1 MICIMLSKH
10 WHHISIFLKK
20 YYSFWLLLQY
30 ITDFV
35 DKMYLYIQGHISSQA
50 AWSHLSYFLTFLK
63 YITHLGI
70 FWRILFYSKIIDV
83 MCGNA
88 RSISISQTKTFWRVI
103 RCDGNDTILLS
114 TNNISTY
121 YLFWNRLTCCVSS
134 LDNRQ
139 DSIMCI
145 LGQAV
150 MSYDTFDMY
159 VCSSVIFFSSSHPR
173 FAHWCILSPKSC
185 NISQSSYCPQR
196 GLLLGIYNF
205 EKSQIR

>member
-1 MICIMLSKH
+1 MLPILWIKCICIIYTRTYKQPGS
-10 WHHISIFLKK
+10 LK
-20 YYSFWLLLQY
+20 SFVLLLSN
-30 ITDFV
+30 IFEVCNTP
-35 DKMYLYIQGHISSQA
+35 
-50 AWSHLSYFLTFLK
+50 
-63 YITHLGI
+63 I

-83 MCGNA
+83 MCGNV
-88 RSISISQTKTFWRVI
+88 RPISISQTKTFWTVI
-103 RCDGNDTILLS
+103 PCDRNDTILLS
-114 TNNISTY
+114 INYISTY

-134 LDNRQ
+134 FDNRQ

-185 NISQSSYCPQR
+185 NISQSSYSPQR

-205 EKSQIR
+205 EKSQITKIPRYLAIFFYPK